1 MIDLA
6 TAAWPSHPTR
16 KETEMPL
23 AQTLLADGSAFR
35 PSILLVLLLILAMLG
50 IVAQAATV

>member
-1 MIDLA
+1 
-6 TAAWPSHPTR
+6 
-16 KETEMPL
+16 MPL
-23 AQTLLADGSAFR
+23 AQTLLADGSAYR